1 MAPLRSLGNINSAF
15 DDFYAR
21 TGKDAV
27 SPVPVP
33 PPPAP
38 VSASGGNVDGAEPG
52 NGYKYHIFT
61 TSSSTSTTRST

>member
-21 TGKDAV
+21 TGKEAAG
-27 SPVPVP
+27 PNI

-38 VSASGGNVDGAEPG
+38 ISASVSYTHLRAHE
-52 NGYKYHIFT
+52 
-61 TSSSTSTTRST
+61 TR